1 MASQN
6 SYRSNIGDCQ
16 PQKILTNVIMILYK
30 KLKKNTVS
38 PKCDTDTLRKR
49 CWKDDTDKLA

>member
-6 SYRSNIGDCQ
+6 NYRSNIEDHRS
-16 PQKILTNVIMILYK
+16 QKILTNIIMILYK
-30 KLKKNTVS
+30 KFLKNTVS